1 MARSK
6 LTETPDSN
14 IPINILKRN
23 FEENSLDNNLTK
35 EDNPCSHI
43 AESSQICQP
52 STSSGVT
59 KREEFDFDLIN
70 IVKDDLKQN
79 IHKRRHQKGLGAIE
93 LDKDDY
99 PRIYQVSLSLVC
111 PCIGTPGSWI
121 LITKEE

>member
-6 LTETPDSN
+6 LTETPDNS

-23 FEENSLDNNLTK
+23 FEENSLDSNVTK
-35 EDNPCSHI
+35 EDKHSCSHI
-43 AESSQICQP
+43 PDEESSQTCQP

-79 IHKRRHQKGLGAIE
+79 IHKRRNQKGLEAIE
-93 LDKDDY
+93 LDEDDY
-99 PRIYQVSLSLVC
+99 PRTYQVSPS
-111 PCIGTPGSWI
+111 S
-121 LITKEE
+121 